1 MEKNREFIGQLKIL
15 ESANPKLK
23 AVEIMA
29 LNSEINRNNWRYV
42 NLQQHLNEFLD
53 IPILTAYVGGGMII
67 GDGHN
72 YAMKRDPNT
81 GEEYASFTASD
92 AERIVGWIPK
102 DQSNARLEV
111 VDGVEWVIVKGYL
124 WSFYAKELVDQIA
137 VQGSKMDVSIET
149 LVTDER
155 KGESGEDVEEKYL
168 VLGITILGNGVEPAV
183 AGANIRTL
191 SELTVLRDN
200 MADNILKA
208 ASYAKPND
216 IQEEDEP
223 EDEPDEDEPDETEDE
238 PSDEVDEPNDE
249 DSSEDPPKDNS
260 KGVKKSMTYFS
271 RKELAELGKKFP
283 DYRVLAAVQ
292 TEAGDIRVC
301 LMAKDANTSV
311 YKMDSIDETIVPEK
325 FCRVSTKVNFILG
338 EDCDNAEVDTDEFID
353 TMSAELAE
361 ACNNASD
368 LEQKLNAANERIKAM
383 ETAERAR
390 RVQAAKD
397 KAHAVLNSLNA
408 NRAAKAQFEDSILNP
423 VLADIDAGK
432 YTEKVNADGLW
443 VGDAE
448 VERDV
453 SYLCMNAQRD
463 MDKKAAEA
471 AETTF
476 AYNKFLS
483 HKGEQPDGIEGLLS
497 ELDKII

>member
-1 MEKNREFIGQLKIL
+1 MEKIRAFTGELKVL
-15 ESANPKLK
+15 ATANPKLY

-29 LNSEINRNNWRYV
+29 LNSEVNRNNWQYI
-42 NLQQHLNEFLD
+42 NLERHLNEFLD

-72 YAMKRDPNT
+72 YNMKRDPQT

-102 DQSNARLEV
+102 DQSNVRLEV
-111 VDGVEWVIVKGYL
+111 IDGTEWVIVKGNL
-124 WSFYAKELVDQIA
+124 WAFYAKELVDQIA
-137 VQGSKMDVSIET
+137 RQGSMEVSIET

-155 KGESGEDVEEKYL
+155 KGEDGVDIEEKYL

-183 AGANIRTL
+183 AGANIKTL
-191 SELTVLRDN
+191 SELSELRSN
-200 MADNILKA
+200 MAETILKA
-208 ASYAKPND
+208 ASYVANEENP
-216 IQEEDEP
+216 QEEP
-223 EDEPDEDEPDETEDE
+223 EDEDSDEEDETD
-238 PSDEVDEPNDE
+238 DE
-249 DSSEDPPKDNS
+249 DSSDEPKQNK

-283 DYRVLAAVQ
+283 DYKVLAAVQ

-325 FCRVSTKVNFILG
+325 FRRSVTKVNFDIG
-338 EDCDNAEVDTDEFID
+338 EDCDNAEVDTCEVID
-353 TMSAELAE
+353 SLSAELAE

-408 NRAAKAQFEDSILNP
+408 NRASKAQFEESLLNS

-453 SYLCMNAQRD
+453 SYLCMNAQKE

-476 AYNKFLS
+476 AFNKFLGK
-483 HKGEQPDGIEGLLS
+483 KGDQPDGIEGLLS

>member
-1 MEKNREFIGQLKIL
+1 MEKIRAFTGELKVL
-15 ESANPKLK
+15 ETANPKLY

-29 LNSEINRNNWRYV
+29 LNSEVNRNNWQYI
-42 NLQQHLNEFLD
+42 NLEKHLNEFLD
-53 IPILTAYVGGGMII
+53 IPILTAYVGGGMVI

-72 YAMKRDPNT
+72 YSMKRDPKT
-81 GEEYASFTASD
+81 GEEYASFTSSD

-102 DQSNARLEV
+102 EQSNVRLEV
-111 VDGVEWVIVKGYL
+111 IDGTEWVIVKGNL
-124 WSFYAKELVDQIA
+124 WAFYAKELVDQIA
-137 VQGSKMDVSIET
+137 RQGSMEVSIET

-155 KGESGEDVEEKYL
+155 KGENGVDIEEKYL

-191 SELTVLRDN
+191 SELSELRSN
-200 MADNILKA
+200 MAETILKA
-208 ASYAKPND
+208 ASYVANEETP
-216 IQEEDEP
+216 QEEP
-223 EDEPDEDEPDETEDE
+223 EDEDSDEEDET
-238 PSDEVDEPNDE
+238 DE
-249 DSSEDPPKDNS
+249 DSSDEIPKDND

-292 TEAGDIRVC
+292 TEDGAIRVC
-301 LMAKDANTSV
+301 LMSKDANTSV
-311 YKMDSIDETIVPEK
+311 YKMDSIDETVVPEK

-383 ETAERAR
+383 ETAERTR

-408 NRAAKAQFEDSILNP
+408 NRAAKAQFEDSIIDT

-453 SYLCMNAQRD
+453 SYLCMNAQKE
-463 MDKKAAEA
+463 MDKKAAES

-476 AYNKFLS
+476 ALNKFLGK
-483 HKGEQPDGIEGLLS
+483 KGEQPDGIEGLLS
-497 ELDKII
+497 ELDKLI

>member
-1 MEKNREFIGQLKIL
+1 MEKIRAFTGELKVL
-15 ESANPKLK
+15 ETANPKLY

-29 LNSEINRNNWRYV
+29 LNSEVNRNNWQYI
-42 NLQQHLNEFLD
+42 NLERHLNEFLD
-53 IPILTAYVGGGMII
+53 IPILTAYVGGGMIV

-81 GEEYASFTASD
+81 GEEYASFTSSD

-102 DQSNARLEV
+102 DQSNVRLEV
-111 VDGVEWVIVKGYL
+111 VDGTEWVIVKGNL
-124 WSFYAKELVDQIA
+124 WAWYAKELVDQIA
-137 VQGSKMDVSIET
+137 RQGSMEVSIET

-155 KGESGEDVEEKYL
+155 KGEDGVDIEEKYI

-183 AGANIRTL
+183 AGANIKTL
-191 SELTVLRDN
+191 SELSELRSN
-200 MADNILKA
+200 MAENILKA

-223 EDEPDEDEPDETEDE
+223 EDESDEDEPDEPDDE
-238 PSDEVDEPNDE
+238 PSEE
-249 DSSEDPPKDNS
+249 SPKDNET
-260 KGVKKSMTYFS
+260 KGVKKSMTYFT

-283 DYRVLAAVQ
+283 DYKVLAAVQ

-325 FCRVSTKVNFILG
+325 FRRSTTKVNFDIG
-338 EDCDNAEVDTDEFID
+338 EDCDNAEVDTCEVID
-353 TMSAELAE
+353 SLSAELAD

-397 KAHAVLNSLNA
+397 KAHAVLASLNA
-408 NRAAKAQFEDSILNP
+408 NRAAKAQFEDAILNS
-423 VLADIDAGK
+423 VISDIDAGK
-432 YTEKVNADGLW
+432 YTERVNSDGLW

-453 SYLCMNAQRD
+453 SFLCMNEQKE
-463 MDKKAAEA
+463 MDRKAKEA

-476 AYNKFLS
+476 AYNKFLND
-483 HKGEQPDGIEGLLS
+483 KGDQPDSIEGLLS
-497 ELDKII
+497 NLDKII

>member
-1 MEKNREFIGQLKIL
+1 MEKIRAFTGELKVL
-15 ESANPKLK
+15 ETANPKLY

-29 LNSEINRNNWRYV
+29 LNSEVNRNNWQYI
-42 NLQQHLNEFLD
+42 NLERHLNEFLD
-53 IPILTAYVGGGMII
+53 IPILTAYVGGGMVI

-72 YAMKRDPNT
+72 YSMKRDPKT

-102 DQSNARLEV
+102 EQSNVRLEV
-111 VDGVEWVIVKGYL
+111 IDGTEWVIVKGNL
-124 WSFYAKELVDQIA
+124 WAFYAKELVDQIA
-137 VQGSKMDVSIET
+137 RQGSMEVSIET
-149 LVTDER
+149 LVTEER
-155 KGESGEDVEEKYL
+155 KGENGVDVEEEYL

-191 SELTVLRDN
+191 SELSELRSN
-200 MADNILKA
+200 MAETIMKA
-208 ASYAKPND
+208 ASYVANEETQ
-216 IQEEDEP
+216 QEEP
-223 EDEPDEDEPDETEDE
+223 EDEDSDEEDET
-238 PSDEVDEPNDE
+238 DE
-249 DSSEDPPKDNS
+249 DSSDEIPKDND

-292 TEAGDIRVC
+292 TEDGAIRVC
-301 LMAKDANTSV
+301 LMSKDANTSV
-311 YKMDSIDETIVPEK
+311 YKMDSIDETVVPEK

-383 ETAERAR
+383 ETAERTR

-408 NRAAKAQFEDSILNP
+408 NRAAKAQFEDSIIDT

-453 SYLCMNAQRD
+453 SYLCMNAQKE
-463 MDKKAAEA
+463 MDKKAAES

-476 AYNKFLS
+476 ALNKFLGK
-483 HKGEQPDGIEGLLS
+483 KGEQPDGIEGLLS
-497 ELDKII
+497 ELDKLI

>member
-1 MEKNREFIGQLKIL
+1 MDKTRTVIGELKVL
-15 ESANPKLK
+15 ETANPKLY

-29 LNSEINRNNWRYV
+29 LNSEVNRNNWQYI
-42 NLQQHLNEFLD
+42 NLEQHLNEFLD
-53 IPILTAYVGGGMII
+53 IPILTAYVGGGMIV

-72 YAMKRDPNT
+72 YAIKRDPNT

-102 DQSNARLEV
+102 DQSNVRLEV
-111 VDGVEWVIVKGYL
+111 VDGTEWVIVRGNL
-124 WSFYAKELVDQIA
+124 WAWYAKELVDQIA
-137 VQGSKMDVSIET
+137 RQGSMEVSIET

-155 KGESGEDVEEKYL
+155 KGEDGVDIEEKYL

-183 AGANIRTL
+183 AGANIKTL
-191 SELTVLRDN
+191 SELSELRSN
-200 MADNILKA
+200 MAENILKA
-208 ASYAKPND
+208 ASYAGN
-216 IQEEDEP
+216 EENPPEEP
-223 EDEPDEDEPDETEDE
+223 EDEDSDEEEEPD
-238 PSDEVDEPNDE
+238 DE
-249 DSSEDPPKDNS
+249 DSSDDIPKENN

-292 TEAGDIRVC
+292 TDDGAVRVC

-325 FCRVSTKVNFILG
+325 FRRVTTKVNFDIG
-338 EDCDNAEVDTDEFID
+338 EDCDNAEVDTCEVID
-353 TMSAELAE
+353 SLSAELAE

-368 LEQKLNAANERIKAM
+368 LEQKLNSANERIKAM

-397 KAHAVLNSLNA
+397 KAHAVLTSLNT
-408 NRAAKAQFEDSILNP
+408 NRAAKAQFEESILNP
-423 VLADIDAGK
+423 VLSDIEAGK

-483 HKGEQPDGIEGLLS
+483 QKGEQSDGIEGLLS
-497 ELDKII
+497 DLDKII

>member
-1 MEKNREFIGQLKIL
+1 MDKTRTVIGELKVL
-15 ESANPKLK
+15 ETANPKLY

-29 LNSEINRNNWRYV
+29 LNSEVNRNNWQYI
-42 NLQQHLNEFLD
+42 NLEQHLNEFLD

-72 YAMKRDPNT
+72 YAVKRDPKT

-102 DQSNARLEV
+102 DQSNVRLEV
-111 VDGVEWVIVKGYL
+111 IDGIEWVIVKGNL
-124 WSFYAKELVDQIA
+124 WAFYAKELVDQIA
-137 VQGSKMDVSIET
+137 RQGSMEVSIET

-155 KGESGEDVEEKYL
+155 KGEDGVDIEEKYL

-183 AGANIRTL
+183 AGANIKTL
-191 SELTVLRDN
+191 SELSELRSN
-200 MADNILKA
+200 MAENILKA
-208 ASYAKPND
+208 ASYAGNAENP
-216 IQEEDEP
+216 QEEP
-223 EDEPDEDEPDETEDE
+223 EDEDSDEEKDEP
-238 PSDEVDEPNDE
+238 DE
-249 DSSEDPPKDNS
+249 DSSEDSPKDNES
-260 KGVKKSMTYFS
+260 KGVKRSMTYLS
-271 RKELAELGKKFP
+271 RKELAELGPKFP
-283 DYRVLAAVQ
+283 DYRVLAAMQ
-292 TEAGDIRVC
+292 DENGAIRVC
-301 LMAKDANTSV
+301 LMAKDANFST
-311 YKMDSIDETIVPEK
+311 YKMDSRDENVFPESVLPE
-325 FCRVSTKVNFILG
+325 RYQRIPSKVNFVLG
-338 EDCDNAEVDTDEFID
+338 DDCDNAEID
-353 TMSAELAE
+353 TCEVIDTLTADLTADRDKYCASAK
-361 ACNNASD
+361 D
-368 LEQKLNAANERIKAM
+368 LEEKLNAANERIKAM

-390 RVQAAKD
+390 RVQAAKE

-408 NRAAKAQFEDSILNP
+408 NRAAKAQFEDSILDS

-453 SYLCMNAQRD
+453 SYLCMNAQKD

-483 HKGEQPDGIEGLLS
+483 QKGEKPDGIEGLLS

>member
-1 MEKNREFIGQLKIL
+1 MEKIRAFTGELKVL
-15 ESANPKLK
+15 ETANPKLY

-29 LNSEINRNNWRYV
+29 LNSEVNRNNWQYI

-72 YAMKRDPNT
+72 YNMKRDPQT

-102 DQSNARLEV
+102 DQSNVRLEV
-111 VDGVEWVIVKGYL
+111 IDGTEWVIVKGNL
-124 WSFYAKELVDQIA
+124 WAFYAKELVDQIA
-137 VQGSKMDVSIET
+137 RQGSMEVSIET

-155 KGESGEDVEEKYL
+155 KGEDGVDIEEKYL

-183 AGANIRTL
+183 AGANIKTL
-191 SELTVLRDN
+191 SELSELRSN
-200 MADNILKA
+200 MAETILKA
-208 ASYAKPND
+208 ASYVANEENP
-216 IQEEDEP
+216 QEEP
-223 EDEPDEDEPDETEDE
+223 EDEDSDEEDETD
-238 PSDEVDEPNDE
+238 DE
-249 DSSEDPPKDNS
+249 DSSDEPKQNN

-283 DYRVLAAVQ
+283 NYRVLAAVQ
-292 TEAGDIRVC
+292 TEDGAIRVC
-301 LMAKDANTSV
+301 LMSKDANTSV
-311 YKMDSIDETIVPEK
+311 YKMDSIDETVVPEK

-408 NRAAKAQFEDSILNP
+408 NRAAKTQFEESLLNS

-453 SYLCMNAQRD
+453 SYLCMNAQKE

-476 AYNKFLS
+476 AFNKFLGK
-483 HKGEQPDGIEGLLS
+483 KGDQPDGIEGLLS